1 MSLLIKTIF
10 KMVEYVTFKAEGE
23 KSILLKVGKEQGKYK
38 KRRINKNIRW
48 QR

>member
-1 MSLLIKTIF
+1 MGLLIKTTI
-10 KMVEYVTFKAEGE
+10 KIIKYVTFKAEGE

-38 KRRINKNIRW
+38 KRINKNIRW